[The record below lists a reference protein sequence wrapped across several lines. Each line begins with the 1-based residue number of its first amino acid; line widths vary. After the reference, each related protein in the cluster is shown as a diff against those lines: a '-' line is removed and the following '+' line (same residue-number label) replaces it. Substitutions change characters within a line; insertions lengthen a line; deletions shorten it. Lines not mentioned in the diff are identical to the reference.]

1 MTASAAGTLEHDAL
15 FYTDAASYRSGCLEF
30 VRAGLEQDEPVLVA
44 VPQPGL
50 GLVRSALTAAEAAR
64 VRTADMAQAG
74 RNPGRI
80 IGTVLTA
87 FVREHAGR
95 RVRIIGE
102 PIWAGRSADE
112 YPACAEHEA
121 LINVALAESPA
132 YVLCPYD
139 VRRLGREWLTDAT
152 RTHPTLAADG
162 ERWDSPAYT
171 DPVALAAW
179 FDQPPE
185 PAPSEADVLVI
196 GPSTGPSI
204 ARRFV
209 HDYALAVG
217 MSPERVHDLRTAV
230 QELVVNTV
238 VHAGGSGLLMVWT
251 AGRQVVCQV
260 QDGGRIS
267 DPLVGRRPPA
277 PPAVGHG
284 LFTVHQLCD
293 LVRVH
298 RRRDGTLIRVH
309 VNLDQAPRRG

>member
-15 FYTDAASYRSGCLEF
+15 FYTDAASYRSGCLDF
-30 VRAGLEQDEPVLVA
+30 VRTGLEQDEPVLVA

-50 GLVRSALTAAEAAR
+50 GLLRSALSEAESAR

-95 RVRIIGE
+95 RVRVIGE
-102 PIWAGRSADE
+102 PIWAGRTEDE

-121 LINVALAESPA
+121 LINVALGDAPA
-132 YVLCPYD
+132 YILCPYD
-139 VRRLGREWLTDAT
+139 VRRLNRAWLTDAT

-162 ERWDSPAYT
+162 ERWASPAYT
-171 DPVALAAW
+171 DPVALAAY

-185 PAPSEADVLVI
+185 PAPPEADVLVI
-196 GPSTGPSI
+196 GPTTGPST

-209 HDYALAVG
+209 HDYAQATG
-217 MSPERVHDLRTAV
+217 MSEGRLRNLRTAV

-238 VHAGGSGLLMVWT
+238 VHAGGSGLLMIWT

-260 QDGGRIS
+260 QDGGRIT

-284 LFTVHQLCD
+284 LFTVHQVCD

-298 RRRDGTLIRVH
+298 RRRDGTLVRIH
-309 VNLDQAPRRG
+309 VNFD

>member
-15 FYTDAASYRSGCLEF
+15 FYTDAASYRSGCLDF

-50 GLVRSALTAAEAAR
+50 GLLRSALSEAESAR

-87 FVREHAGR
+87 FVREHAGQ

-102 PIWAGRSADE
+102 PIWAGRSDHE

-121 LINVALAESPA
+121 LINVALGEAPA
-132 YVLCPYD
+132 YILCPYD

-152 RTHPTLAADG
+152 RTHPTLAAEG
-162 ERWDSPAYT
+162 ERWASPAYT
-171 DPVALAAW
+171 DPVALAAY

-185 PAPSEADVLVI
+185 PAPPDADVLVI
-196 GPSTGPSI
+196 GPTTGPST

-209 HDYALAVG
+209 HDYAQATG
-217 MSPERVHDLRTAV
+217 MSEGRLRNLRTAV

-238 VHAGGSGLLMVWT
+238 VHAGGSGLLMIWT
-251 AGRQVVCQV
+251 VGRQVVCQV
-260 QDGGRIS
+260 QDGGRIT

-284 LFTVHQLCD
+284 LFTVHQVCD

-298 RRRDGTLIRVH
+298 RRRDGTLVRIH
-309 VNLDQAPRRG
+309 VNFD

>member
-15 FYTDAASYRSGCLEF
+15 FYTDAASYRSGCLDF
-30 VRAGLEQDEPVLVA
+30 VRAGLEHDEPVLVA

-50 GLVRSALTAAEAAR
+50 GLIRSALTEAEADR
-64 VRTADMAQAG
+64 VRTADMAQKG

-87 FVREHAGR
+87 FVREHAGE

-102 PIWAGRSADE
+102 PIWAGRSAAE

-121 LINVALAESPA
+121 LINVALADAPA

-162 ERWDSPAYT
+162 ERWKSPAYA
-171 DPVALAAW
+171 DPVALAAG
-179 FDQPPE
+179 FARVPE
-185 PAPSEADVLVI
+185 PAPPDADVLVI
-196 GPSTGPSI
+196 GPSTGPST

-209 HDYALAVG
+209 HDYALAAG
-217 MSPERVHDLRTAV
+217 MSQERLRDLRTAV

-238 VHAGGSGLLMVWT
+238 VHAG
-251 AGRQVVCQV
+251 
-260 QDGGRIS
+260 
-267 DPLVGRRPPA
+267 
-277 PPAVGHG
+277 
-284 LFTVHQLCD
+284 
-293 LVRVH
+293 
-298 RRRDGTLIRVH
+298 
-309 VNLDQAPRRG
+309 

>member
-1 MTASAAGTLEHDAL
+1 MTASVAGVFEHDAL
-15 FYTDAASYRSGCLEF
+15 FYGDAASYRSGCLDF
-30 VRAGLEQDEPVLVA
+30 VREGLEQDEPVLVA

-50 GLVRSALTAAEAAR
+50 GLIRSALSAAEATR
-64 VRTADMAQAG
+64 VRTADMTQAG

-87 FVREHAGR
+87 FVREHAGQ

-102 PIWAGRSADE
+102 PIWAARSADE

-121 LINVALAESPA
+121 LINVALADSPA

-139 VRRLGREWLTDAT
+139 MRRLDREWLTDAT

-162 ERWDSPAYT
+162 ERWESPAYT
-171 DPVALAAW
+171 DPVALAAY
-179 FDQPPE
+179 FDQPPD
-185 PAPSEADVLVI
+185 PAPPEADVLVI
-196 GPSTGPSI
+196 GPTTGPST

-209 HDYALAVG
+209 HDYALAAG
-217 MSPERVHDLRTAV
+217 MSPERVEHLRTAV
-230 QELVVNTV
+230 QELVVNTI

-251 AGRQVVCQV
+251 AARQVVCQV
-260 QDGGRIS
+260 QDGGQIT

-277 PPAVGHG
+277 PPAIGHG
-284 LFTVHQLCD
+284 LFTVHQVCD

-298 RRRDGTLIRVH
+298 RRRDGTLVRIH
-309 VNLDQAPRRG
+309 VNFD

>member
-1 MTASAAGTLEHDAL
+1 MTASVAGVFEHDAL
-15 FYTDAASYRSGCLEF
+15 FYSDAASYRSGCLDF
-30 VRAGLEQDEPVLVA
+30 VREGLEQDEPVLVA

-50 GLVRSALTAAEAAR
+50 GLIRSALSAAEATR
-64 VRTADMAQAG
+64 VRTADMTQAG

-87 FVREHAGR
+87 FVREHAGQ

-102 PIWAGRSADE
+102 PIWAARSADE

-121 LINVALAESPA
+121 LINVALADSPA

-139 VRRLGREWLTDAT
+139 MRRLDREWLTDAT
-152 RTHPTLAADG
+152 RTHPTLAAEG
-162 ERWDSPAYT
+162 ERWESPAYT
-171 DPVALAAW
+171 DPVALAAY
-179 FDQPPE
+179 FDQPPDA
-185 PAPSEADVLVI
+185 APPEADVLVI
-196 GPSTGPSI
+196 GPTTGPST

-209 HDYALAVG
+209 HDYALAAG
-217 MSPERVHDLRTAV
+217 MSPERVEHLRTAV
-230 QELVVNTV
+230 QELVVNTI

-260 QDGGRIS
+260 QDGGRIT

-277 PPAVGHG
+277 PPAIGHG
-284 LFTVHQLCD
+284 LFTVHQVCD

-298 RRRDGTLIRVH
+298 RRRDGTLVRIH
-309 VNLDQAPRRG
+309 VNFD

>member
-30 VRAGLEQDEPVLVA
+30 VRAGLERDEPVLVA

-50 GLVRSALTAAEAAR
+50 GLLRSAFTEDEAAQ

-87 FVREHAGR
+87 FVREHAGQ

-102 PIWAGRSADE
+102 PIWAGRSDHE

-121 LINVALAESPA
+121 LINVALGEAPA
-132 YVLCPYD
+132 YILCPYD

-162 ERWDSPAYT
+162 DRWESPAYT
-171 DPVALAAW
+171 DPVALAAY
-179 FDQPPE
+179 FDQAPE
-185 PAPSEADVLVI
+185 PAPPEADVLVI
-196 GPSTGPSI
+196 GPTTGPST

-209 HDYALAVG
+209 HDYAQATG
-217 MSPERVHDLRTAV
+217 MSEGRLRNLRTAV

-238 VHAGGSGLLMVWT
+238 VHAGGSGLLMIWT
-251 AGRQVVCQV
+251 VGRQVVCQV
-260 QDGGRIS
+260 QDGGRIT

-284 LFTVHQLCD
+284 LFTVHQVCD

-298 RRRDGTLIRVH
+298 RRRDGTLVRIH
-309 VNLDQAPRRG
+309 VNFD

>member
-1 MTASAAGTLEHDAL
+1 MTASVAGVFEHDAL
-15 FYTDAASYRSGCLEF
+15 FYSDAASYRSGCLDF
-30 VRAGLEQDEPVLVA
+30 VREGLEQDEPVLVA

-50 GLVRSALTAAEAAR
+50 GLIRSALSAAEATR

-87 FVREHAGR
+87 FVREHAGQ

-102 PIWAGRSADE
+102 PIWAARSADE

-121 LINVALAESPA
+121 LINVALADSPA

-139 VRRLGREWLTDAT
+139 MRRLDREWLTDAT

-162 ERWDSPAYT
+162 ERWESPAYT
-171 DPVALAAW
+171 DPVALAAY
-179 FDQPPE
+179 FDQPPD
-185 PAPSEADVLVI
+185 PAPPEADVLVI
-196 GPSTGPSI
+196 GPTTGPST

-209 HDYALAVG
+209 HDYALAAG
-217 MSPERVHDLRTAV
+217 MSPERVEHLRTAV
-230 QELVVNTV
+230 QELAVNTI

-251 AGRQVVCQV
+251 VERQVVCQV
-260 QDGGRIS
+260 QDGGQII

-277 PPAVGHG
+277 PPAIGHG
-284 LFTVHQLCD
+284 LFTVHQVCD

-298 RRRDGTLIRVH
+298 RRRDSTLVRIH
-309 VNLDQAPRRG
+309 VNFD

>member
-15 FYTDAASYRSGCLEF
+15 FYTDASSYRSGCLEF
-30 VRAGLEQDEPVLVA
+30 VRAGLEHDEPVLVA

-50 GLVRSALTAAEAAR
+50 GLLRSALTDDEAAR

-87 FVREHAGR
+87 FVREHSGQ

-102 PIWAGRSADE
+102 PIWAGRSEDE

-121 LINVALAESPA
+121 LINVALGEAPA
-132 YVLCPYD
+132 YILCPYD
-139 VRRLGREWLTDAT
+139 VRRLEREWLTDAT

-162 ERWDSPAYT
+162 DRWESPAYT
-171 DPVALAAW
+171 DPVALAAY
-179 FDQPPE
+179 FDQAPE
-185 PAPSEADVLVI
+185 PAPPEADVLVI
-196 GPSTGPSI
+196 GPTTGPST

-209 HDYALAVG
+209 HDYAQAVG
-217 MSPERVHDLRTAV
+217 MSEGRLRNLRTAV

-238 VHAGGSGLLMVWT
+238 VHAGGSGILMIWT
-251 AGRQVVCQV
+251 HGRQVVCQV
-260 QDGGRIS
+260 QDGGRIT

-277 PPAVGHG
+277 PPEVGHG
-284 LFTVHQLCD
+284 LFTVHQVCD

-298 RRRDGTLIRVH
+298 RRRDGTLVRIH
-309 VNLDQAPRRG
+309 VNFD

>member
-15 FYTDAASYRSGCLEF
+15 FYTDAASYRSGCLDF
-30 VRAGLEQDEPVLVA
+30 VRTGLEQDEPVLVA

-50 GLVRSALTAAEAAR
+50 GLLRSALSEAESAR

-87 FVREHAGR
+87 FVREHAGQ

-102 PIWAGRSADE
+102 PIWAGRSEHE

-121 LINVALAESPA
+121 LINVALGEAPA
-132 YVLCPYD
+132 YILCPYD

-162 ERWDSPAYT
+162 ERWASPAYT
-171 DPVALAAW
+171 DPVALAAY

-185 PAPSEADVLVI
+185 PAPPEADVLVI
-196 GPSTGPSI
+196 GPTTGPST

-209 HDYALAVG
+209 HDYAQATG
-217 MSPERVHDLRTAV
+217 MSEGRLRNLRTAV

-238 VHAGGSGLLMVWT
+238 VHAGGSGLLMIWT
-251 AGRQVVCQV
+251 AGRQIVCQV
-260 QDGGRIS
+260 QDGGRIT

-284 LFTVHQLCD
+284 LFTVHQVCD

-298 RRRDGTLIRVH
+298 RRRDGTLVRIH
-309 VNLDQAPRRG
+309 VNFD

>member
-15 FYTDAASYRSGCLEF
+15 FYTDAASYRSGCLDF

-50 GLVRSALTAAEAAR
+50 GLLRSALSEAEAAR

-87 FVREHAGR
+87 FVREHAGQ

-102 PIWAGRSADE
+102 PIWAGRSGDE

-152 RTHPTLAADG
+152 RTHPILAADG
-162 ERWDSPAYT
+162 ERWESPAYT
-171 DPVALAAW
+171 DPVALAAY

-185 PAPSEADVLVI
+185 PAPPEADVLVI
-196 GPSTGPSI
+196 GPTTGPST

-209 HDYALAVG
+209 HDYAQATG
-217 MSPERVHDLRTAV
+217 MSEGRLHNLRTAV

-238 VHAGGSGLLMVWT
+238 VHAGGSGLLMIWT
-251 AGRQVVCQV
+251 EGRQIVCQV
-260 QDGGRIS
+260 QDGGRIT

-284 LFTVHQLCD
+284 LFTVHQVCD

-298 RRRDGTLIRVH
+298 RRRDGTLVRIH
-309 VNLDQAPRRG
+309 VNFD